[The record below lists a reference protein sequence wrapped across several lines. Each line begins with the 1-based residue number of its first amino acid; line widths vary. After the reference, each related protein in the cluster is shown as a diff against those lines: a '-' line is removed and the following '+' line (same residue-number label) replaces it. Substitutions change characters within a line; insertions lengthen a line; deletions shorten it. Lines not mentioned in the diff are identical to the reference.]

1 MPKPYDASTKHLLET
16 RPEDW
21 LEYLGLPRGAVEL
34 INADLSTVTAAAD
47 KVMRVLGPPSWLAHV
62 EPQAGP
68 DPELDARVLEYNV
81 LLDRRHSLPVQSIVV
96 LLRPSADRPGLT
108 GRIERHLPSGR
119 QYLAF
124 EYDVVRVWQ
133 KPVESV
139 LAGGLGTLPLAPLAD
154 VPEGELP
161 GVLQRMEERISREA
175 TPDEAG
181 LLWTTAL
188 VLLGLRCSRQKVS
201 TLMKGV
207 RGMRES
213 TTYMAIIEEGRMEEA
228 RTIVLRQG
236 TKRFGPPSTAVRTSI
251 EAITGIERLET
262 LADRLLDV
270 ENWEELLAD

>member
-1 MPKPYDASTKHLLET
+1 
-16 RPEDW
+16 
-21 LEYLGLPRGAVEL
+21 
-34 INADLSTVTAAAD
+34 
-47 KVMRVLGPPSWLAHV
+47 
-62 EPQAGP
+62 
-68 DPELDARVLEYNV
+68 
-81 LLDRRHSLPVQSIVV
+81 
-96 LLRPSADRPGLT
+96 
-108 GRIERHLPSGR
+108 
-119 QYLAF
+119 
-124 EYDVVRVWQ
+124 
-133 KPVESV
+133 

-262 LADRLLDV
+262 LADRLL
-270 ENWEELLAD
+270 NT